1 MPNWCSNT
9 VTFEGKIEN
18 IKALLMSV
26 YAELKTRPDNSYGFK
41 LNEGNEMY
49 CFSCSCENLELNEL
63 NSETINAFDD
73 NVLYLQYDSRWSP
86 NLEDT
91 RSVAKLFNLDLTH
104 SYEELAMNIYGESKY
119 CAETDIYSERNLTD
133 NDIEKCSDEEGIPYF
148 IKCEEMLNEKEFIEI
163 NV

>member
-9 VTFEGKIEN
+9 VIFEGKTED

-26 YAELKTRPDNSYGFK
+26 YAELKTRPDKSYGFK

-49 CFSCSCENLELNEL
+49 CFSCVCENLELNEL

-73 NVLYLQYDSRWSP
+73 TVLYLQYDSRWSP
-86 NLEDT
+86 NLKDT

-104 SYEELAMNIYGESKY
+104 GYEELAMAIYGEAKY
-119 CAETDIYSERNLTD
+119 CVETDTYSERNLTD
-133 NDIEKCSDEEGIPYF
+133 DDVAKCSDEEGISDF
-148 IKCEEMLNEKEFIEI
+148 EKLEEMLNEKEFIEI